1 MANFSPNRFKK
12 VLTMKYLI
20 STKEFRRVVIKNDN
34 DLHFKTRKEIMKKWI
49 LSLKV
54 LLLTLAMAL
63 ATSCGNQPAGLP
75 NIPGVQGPLFNVVDG
90 QVMITFNF
98 LTLNSN
104 FGGRVPLPKT
114 KNSFV
119 EITPNIIDGGTT
131 AQFLLDVEDLRSA
144 GLGMSDPTTLPDG
157 RPLPGIPGGTL
168 PAIAVN
174 VHEIL
179 DTTFYYNTNLFG
191 LFIPI
196 HKLNTQGL
204 SAYYKV
210 VIKDQDAGL
219 LGIVPSD
226 QNGENAGFTLFLK
239 LDTLRNKDFKKLINL
254 SKKNRHIVF

>member
-1 MANFSPNRFKK
+1 
-12 VLTMKYLI
+12 
-20 STKEFRRVVIKNDN
+20 
-34 DLHFKTRKEIMKKWI
+34 MKKWI

-54 LLLTLAMAL
+54 LVLTLAMAL
-63 ATSCGNQPAGLP
+63 APSCGNQPTGLP

-90 QVMITFNF
+90 KVMITFNF

-104 FGGRVPLPKT
+104 FGGRIPLPKT

-144 GLGMSDPTTLPDG
+144 GLGSQDPTTLPDG

-179 DTTFYYNTNLFG
+179 DSTLYFNSNLFG

-196 HKLNTQGL
+196 NKLNTQGL

-210 VIKDQDAGL
+210 VIKGQDAGL
-219 LGIVPSD
+219 LGIVSSD
-226 QNGENAGFTLFLK
+226 ENGENAGFTLFLK
-239 LDTLRNKDFKKLINL
+239 LDTLRNKDFKKIINL
-254 SKKNRHIVF
+254 SKKNRSVVY

>member
-1 MANFSPNRFKK
+1 
-12 VLTMKYLI
+12 
-20 STKEFRRVVIKNDN
+20 
-34 DLHFKTRKEIMKKWI
+34 MKKWI

-54 LLLTLAMAL
+54 LVLTLAMAL
-63 ATSCGNQPAGLP
+63 ATSCGNQPQGLP

-104 FGGRVPLPKT
+104 FGGRLPLPKT

-157 RPLPGIPGGTL
+157 RPLPGIPGGEL
-168 PAIAVN
+168 PAAAIH
-174 VHEIL
+174 VHQIL
-179 DTTFYYNTNLFG
+179 DSTLYFNSNLFG

-196 HKLNTQGL
+196 NKLNTQGL

-210 VIKDQDAGL
+210 VIKNQDAGL

-226 QNGENAGFTLFLK
+226 ENGENAGFTLFLK
-239 LDTLRNKDFKKLINL
+239 LDTLRNKDFQKLINL
-254 SKKNRHIVF
+254 SKKNRGKVY

>member
-1 MANFSPNRFKK
+1 
-12 VLTMKYLI
+12 
-20 STKEFRRVVIKNDN
+20 
-34 DLHFKTRKEIMKKWI
+34 MKKWI

-54 LLLTLAMAL
+54 LVLTLAMAL
-63 ATSCGNQPAGLP
+63 ATSCGNQPQGLP

-104 FGGRVPLPKT
+104 FGGRLPLPKT

-157 RPLPGIPGGTL
+157 RPLPGIPGGKL
-168 PAIAVN
+168 PAAAIH
-174 VHEIL
+174 VHQIL
-179 DTTFYYNTNLFG
+179 DSTLYFNSNLFG

-196 HKLNTQGL
+196 NKLNTQGL

-210 VIKDQDAGL
+210 VIKNQDAGL

-226 QNGENAGFTLFLK
+226 ENGENAGFTLFLK
-239 LDTLRNKDFKKLINL
+239 LDTLRNKDFQKLINL
-254 SKKNRHIVF
+254 SKKNRGKVY

>member
-1 MANFSPNRFKK
+1 
-12 VLTMKYLI
+12 
-20 STKEFRRVVIKNDN
+20 
-34 DLHFKTRKEIMKKWI
+34 MKKWI

-54 LLLTLAMAL
+54 LVLTLAMAL
-63 ATSCGNQPAGLP
+63 ATSCGNQPQGLP

-104 FGGRVPLPKT
+104 FGGRLPLPKT

-157 RPLPGIPGGTL
+157 RPLPGIAGGEL
-168 PAIAVN
+168 PAAAIH
-174 VHEIL
+174 VHQIL
-179 DTTFYYNTNLFG
+179 DSTLYFNSNLFG

-196 HKLNTQGL
+196 NKLNTQGL

-210 VIKDQDAGL
+210 VIKNQDAGL

-226 QNGENAGFTLFLK
+226 ENGENAGFTLFLK
-239 LDTLRNKDFKKLINL
+239 LDTLRNKDFQKLINL
-254 SKKNRHIVF
+254 SKKNRGKVY

>member
-1 MANFSPNRFKK
+1 
-12 VLTMKYLI
+12 
-20 STKEFRRVVIKNDN
+20 
-34 DLHFKTRKEIMKKWI
+34 MKKWI
-49 LSLKV
+49 LSLKILV
-54 LLLTLAMAL
+54 LTLAMAL
-63 ATSCGNQPAGLP
+63 ATSCGNQPQGLP
-75 NIPGVQGPLFNVVDG
+75 SIPGVQGPLFNVVDG
-90 QVMITFNF
+90 QVMVTFNF

-104 FGGRVPLPKT
+104 FGGRIPLPKT

-157 RPLPGIPGGTL
+157 RALPGIPGGTL

-174 VHEIL
+174 VHQIL
-179 DTTFYYNTNLFG
+179 DSTLYFNSNLFG
-191 LFIPI
+191 LYIPI

-210 VIKDQDAGL
+210 VIKNQDAGL

-226 QNGENAGFTLFLK
+226 ANGENAGFTLFLK
-239 LDTLRNKDFKKLINL
+239 LDTLRNKDFQKIINL
-254 SKKNRHIVF
+254 SKKNRGVVY